1 MKMQKKESL
10 LHQINNQFYQ
20 SQKCVDNFTST
31 SKQLTPVQSTSG
43 NSRNSATPSSLSKS
57 EIDSL
62 KEKLQEKQE
71 CDALRFTNEIIL
83 QHVKNVSRISSRSWQ
98 RLKDEI
104 IFFKKKIG
112 EIRNQYNKK
121 IEIINKE
128 HQKQLE
134 AATGES
140 KCASLIVQL
149 QQDLD
154 SARQHIHR
162 LEHELRDSRLKVVR
176 LGTNLQRLSSQHNR
190 SAEVSTSHH
199 EKKEEEK
206 KRKVDN

>member
-62 KEKLQEKQE
+62 KEELQEKQEE
-71 CDALRFTNEIIL
+71 CDALRFTNEIVL
-83 QHVKNVSRISSRSWQ
+83 QQVKNVSRISSRSWQ

-104 IFFKKKIG
+104 IFLKKK
-112 EIRNQYNKK
+112 
-121 IEIINKE
+121 
-128 HQKQLE
+128 
-134 AATGES
+134 
-140 KCASLIVQL
+140 
-149 QQDLD
+149 DW
-154 SARQHIHR
+154 
-162 LEHELRDSRLKVVR
+162 RDSESI
-176 LGTNLQRLSSQHNR
+176 Q
-190 SAEVSTSHH
+190 
-199 EKKEEEK
+199 
-206 KRKVDN
+206 

>member
-1 MKMQKKESL
+1 M
-10 LHQINNQFYQ
+10 
-20 SQKCVDNFTST
+20 
-31 SKQLTPVQSTSG
+31 
-43 NSRNSATPSSLSKS
+43 
-57 EIDSL
+57 
-62 KEKLQEKQE
+62 
-71 CDALRFTNEIIL
+71 
-83 QHVKNVSRISSRSWQ
+83 
-98 RLKDEI
+98 
-104 IFFKKKIG
+104 
-112 EIRNQYNKK
+112 
-121 IEIINKE
+121 NKE

-134 AATGES
+134 AATGDS

-176 LGTNLQRLSSQHNR
+176 LGTNLQRLSSQHKR

-206 KRKVDN
+206 KEESR

>member
-62 KEKLQEKQE
+62 KEELQENQEE
-71 CDALRFTNEIIL
+71 CDALRFTNEIVL
-83 QHVKNVSRISSRSWQ
+83 QQVKNVSRISSRSWQ

-104 IFFKKKIG
+104 IFLKKK
-112 EIRNQYNKK
+112 
-121 IEIINKE
+121 
-128 HQKQLE
+128 
-134 AATGES
+134 
-140 KCASLIVQL
+140 
-149 QQDLD
+149 DW
-154 SARQHIHR
+154 
-162 LEHELRDSRLKVVR
+162 RDSESI
-176 LGTNLQRLSSQHNR
+176 Q
-190 SAEVSTSHH
+190 
-199 EKKEEEK
+199 
-206 KRKVDN
+206 